1 MKRFDGWIVAVA
13 AAAAVAAL
21 GAGPALAKHDGGP
34 PGQAKKEDGGGPPG
48 LAKKGGLPPGQAKK
62 LYGKGQYLPR
72 TYIAP
77 TYYVEPVRYRLPPPP
92 YGSRWVIV
100 DGNAY
105 LVRTETG
112 LIMDV
117 VADLISRR

>member
-1 MKRFDGWIVAVA
+1 MKRSSGWILSG
-13 AAAAVAAL
+13 VAAL
-21 GAGPALAKHDGGP
+21 ALAGPALAKHDDGP
-34 PGQAKKEDGGGPPG
+34 PGQVKKEEGNVPPG

-62 LYGKGQYLPR
+62 LYGKGEVLPR

-77 TYYVEPVRYRLPPPP
+77 TYYVEPVRYHLPPPP
-92 YGSRWVIV
+92 YGSRWVVV
-100 DGNAY
+100 DGDAY

-117 VADLISRR
+117 VADLLSRR